1 MEKELTIKDFADE
14 LISRI
19 DSSKDIDCCKVEI
32 KRLAEMAKSEMPQ
45 KTIKVFWV
53 EK

>member
-1 MEKELTIKDFADE
+1 MEKEISIKEFADE

-19 DSSKDIDCCKVEI
+19 DKAKDIDCCKLEI
-32 KRLAEMAKSEMPQ
+32 KRLAEMAKSEMPE
-45 KTIKVFWV
+45 KRIKVIWV